1 MIKYSLPDFT
11 SALGLNLFFARL
23 EQFSPQVMRPGVKID
38 SIYGCFPSCSLN
50 GGRAAINGAYP
61 PEKIRWTF
69 DVLAE
74 YGLTPRLTLTNM
86 LATVADLDDPY
97 TQFILEEAAKAHAQA
112 IVYSPEVGRAI
123 RERYGLSLVLSTTH
137 EILTPEKLNEA
148 LGQFDLVVLNY
159 NFGKD
164 AEFLRQVKRPEKLEV
179 MVNEY
184 CQPACPKRQAHYLH
198 NSRDQREGNLEAF
211 ACPAQKPSFFSHPEN
226 HPILFTAQE
235 AEATAREYGIEYFKI
250 VGRGTSFEA
259 NLEALTY
266 YLVRPEFH
274 TQVKQEVLRQVGRA
288 PSR

>member
-23 EQFSPQVMRPGVKID
+23 ERFSPQVIRPGVKID
-38 SIYGCFPSCSLN
+38 SIYGCFPQCNLN
-50 GGRAAINGAYP
+50 GGRAAINAAYP
-61 PEKIRWTF
+61 AEKVRWTF

-86 LATVADLDDPY
+86 LGTVDDLDDPY
-97 TQFILEEAAKAHAQA
+97 TKLILEQAAAANAQA
-112 IVYSPEVGRAI
+112 IVYSPEVGVAI
-123 RERYGLSLVLSTTH
+123 RERYGLSIVLSTTH
-137 EILTPEKLNEA
+137 EILTAEA
-148 LGQFDLVVLNY
+148 LNAALEQFDIVVLNY

-164 AEFLRQVKRPEKLEV
+164 ADFLAQVRYPEKLEV

-184 CQPACPKRQAHYLH
+184 CQPACPRRQAHYMH
-198 NSRDQREGNLEAF
+198 NSRNQRDGKLEAF
-211 ACPAQKPSFFSHPEN
+211 DCPAKKPSFFSHPEN
-226 HPILFTAQE
+226 HPILFTAAE
-235 AEATAREYGIEYFKI
+235 AEQTSRKYGIEYFKI

-274 TQVKQEVLRQVGRA
+274 ARVKQEVLRQTGC
-288 PSR
+288 SSL